1 MFIPSLKL
9 WNTSLFCLPL
19 LSSFLRLVVTSR
31 QSRFLCLGID
41 KMVLRIWTHSEA
53 GRVSTRQ
60 SWPGHWRPAPIQR
73 PPSTSD
79 VNPEAHRRPSP
90 IRRPPSTP
98 DADPQGHHWRLE
110 PIPAAIDTRHCCHSC
125 RPQCCWLLTL
135 SFSTEVQMLS
145 PLDPGG
151 RPLRTPRITS
161 RSSQLCHRCCL
172 QSTVLTGVSFEPFTI
187 ADWLSYFLHFYVKSI
202 LRPVLGHLLW
212 DLSWVTCFE
221 TCLRSLA
228 LRPVLGRC
236 FWDHLVDPSE

>member
-1 MFIPSLKL
+1 MFGNRQNGPSHLNPL
-9 WNTSLFCLPL
+9 WGWQGLYEAILTRPL
-19 LSSFLRLVVTSR
+19 TPGADPEAAINVWR
-31 QSRFLCLGID
+31 QSR
-41 KMVLRIWTHSEA
+41 
-53 GRVSTRQ
+53 GR
-60 SWPGHWRPAPIQR
+60 
-73 PPSTSD
+73 
-79 VNPEAHRRPSP
+79 HRRPSP
-90 IRRPPSTP
+90 IRRPPLTP

-125 RPQCCWLLTL
+125 RPQCCWLLTR

-151 RPLRTPRITS
+151 RPLRTPPIAS

-187 ADWLSYFLHFYVKSI
+187 ADWLSYFLHFYVNSI

-212 DLSWVTCFE
+212 DPSWVTCFE

-236 FWDHLVDPSE
+236 FWDHLVNPSE